1 MSTPLKLLVKHL
13 KSLLT
18 WNNWILLVS
27 SNRQLEKLRA
37 LNIQIW
43 TTSNTDNFPKMV
55 TYVKNTATMQKLDF
69 LLKMG
74 TTK

>member
-1 MSTPLKLLVKHL
+1 MSTPLKPLVK
-13 KSLLT
+13 
-18 WNNWILLVS
+18 LVS
-27 SNRQLEKLRA
+27 AKRQLEKLRA

-43 TTSNTDNFPKMV
+43 TTSNPDNFPKMM